1 MSSLIIGE
9 VKMKFLRLLCIGLA
23 SVSFSLSAYA
33 EDLRVGLKSE
43 PSSIDPHYH
52 NLGPNNGFSKHI
64 FGALVGSDENQQHF
78 PDLAVSWKPIDDTT
92 WEFKLRQGVK
102 WHDGSSF
109 TADDV
114 LFTVERAQNVPNSPS
129 SFVTYLKGKTFSK
142 VDDHTVH
149 VKTAA
154 PYPLMP
160 NDLTTVKIISAKA
173 GKDASTEDYNSGKA
187 TIGTGPYKFVEWV
200 PGDRI
205 ILTRNDSYYGK
216 KAVFDKVIMK
226 PIKSGP
232 ARISALLAG
241 DVDFIDNV
249 PPLDVAR
256 LKQDDKL
263 QLSSGPSNRVI
274 YLHMDQFREASPH
287 VQAKDGGAIK
297 NPLMDVRVRK
307 AISHAINRDAI
318 VARVM
323 EGVAVKAGQLLPAG
337 FHGVSEKMTPDAYD
351 PDAAKKLMAD
361 AGYGDGFKMT
371 VHGPNDR
378 YINDAKIAEALAQM
392 LTRVGIDASVETMP
406 KSVYFK
412 RASRGGPDKSPEF
425 SFMVL
430 GWGAGSGEASSP
442 LKALLHTYDKS
453 KGLGAANR
461 GRHSDAAV
469 DALIK
474 KALATVDAD
483 ARGKLLAE
491 ATEKA
496 VGENYGVIPLH
507 YQVNTWAA
515 KSGYKY
521 LPRTDEY
528 TVVMGLSK
536 D

>member
-1 MSSLIIGE
+1 
-9 VKMKFLRLLCIGLA
+9 VKLLKYICLGVAAVSI
-23 SVSFSLSAYA
+23 SFSALA

-64 FGALVGSDENQQHF
+64 FSSLVGSDENQQHF

-92 WEFKLRQGVK
+92 WEFKLREGVK
-102 WHDGSSF
+102 WHDGSPF

-114 LFTVERAQNVPNSPS
+114 MFTVERAQNVPNSPS
-129 SFVTYLKGKTFSK
+129 SFVTYLKGKTFVKIDS
-142 VDDHTVH
+142 HTIH
-149 VKTAA
+149 IKTAA

-173 GKDASTEDYNSGKA
+173 GKGASTEDYNSGKA
-187 TIGTGPYKFVEWV
+187 TVGTGPYKFVEWV

-205 ILTRNDSYYGK
+205 VIVRNDDYFGK
-216 KAVFDKVIMK
+216 KAAFDKVTFK
-226 PIKSGP
+226 PIKAGP

-241 DVDFIDNV
+241 DVDFIDSV
-249 PPLDVAR
+249 PPVDVAR
-256 LKQDDKL
+256 LKREKTV

-287 VQAKDGGAIK
+287 VSAKDGGPIK
-297 NPLMDVRVRK
+297 NPLMDTRVRK
-307 AISHAINRDAI
+307 AISLAINRDAI
-318 VARVM
+318 VERVM

-337 FHGVSEKMTPDAYD
+337 FHGVSENMKPDPYD
-351 PDAAKKLMAD
+351 PETAKKLLAE

-392 LTRVGIDASVETMP
+392 LNRVGIEASVETMT
-406 KSVYFK
+406 KAVYFK
-412 RASRGGPDKSPEF
+412 RASSGGPDKSPEF

-453 KGLGAANR
+453 KGMGAANR
-461 GRHSDAAV
+461 GRHSDATV
-469 DALIK
+469 DALVE

-515 KSGYKY
+515 KAGYKY

-536 D
+536 Q